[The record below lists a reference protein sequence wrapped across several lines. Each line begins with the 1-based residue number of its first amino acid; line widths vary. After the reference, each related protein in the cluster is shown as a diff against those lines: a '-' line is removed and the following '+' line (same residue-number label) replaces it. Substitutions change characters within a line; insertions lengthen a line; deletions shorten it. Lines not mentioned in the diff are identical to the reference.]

1 MEHERGERTDL
12 GSVLGV
18 GRRPQLQTRV
28 TVLIVQA
35 ALLWIGEYFVGI
47 LCRHGGSSE
56 SVSPSPDAWRRDRDH
71 ADDDSIHQSARTI
84 ASRPCSC
91 RDALGAQAYASWP

>member
-47 LCRHGGSSE
+47 LCRHGGIE
-56 SVSPSPDAWRRDRDH
+56 
-71 ADDDSIHQSARTI
+71 
-84 ASRPCSC
+84 
-91 RDALGAQAYASWP
+91 